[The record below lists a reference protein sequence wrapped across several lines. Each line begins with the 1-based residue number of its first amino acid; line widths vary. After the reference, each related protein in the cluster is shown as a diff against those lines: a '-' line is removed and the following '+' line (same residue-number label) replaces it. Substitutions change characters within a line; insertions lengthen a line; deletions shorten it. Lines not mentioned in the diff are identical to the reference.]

1 LKPLLA
7 KDLSRLEKR
16 PSREVEDWL
25 EKLAEH
31 VSAGDHVVSLGAA
44 SGDPEPIVSRAYD
57 GHWRAGRYVGS
68 ISFRGRRLT
77 IEPRLAPAAFQKL
90 VSTALNVVIATRSGA
105 LERSSTIVPLLLA
118 MVWTRELD
126 TATRHGL
133 PHLRAPV
140 RHQGMYARGRLEQ
153 RGTMDLR
160 RRGVLALAST
170 DDRRSL
176 DNDVVRTLVCGHRAL
191 VAAIGND
198 TWMTRRARDVMP
210 HFWSVA
216 GTRPELP
223 SAIALR
229 KIRYSPI
236 RLPYRPLVAHSWAIA
251 RGRGLRGAGE
261 GEAEGLLLDMAE
273 LWEQY
278 VFRCVERATEP
289 PMEATH
295 DALGDGPDQY
305 LYRSLADEGR
315 AMGLLLPDV
324 VVRRKGRPVAIVDA
338 KYKLVANRPDAR
350 RGVTREDRYQL
361 AGYLTSC
368 DEPGVQG
375 VLIYPAE
382 LDANGT
388 EVPPDMRKVSSAEAD
403 GPWRGPGLT
412 KACFKRISFNPN
424 RAVMQ
429 LKAAISPTVDH
440 AGSLG
445 RWL

>member
-7 KDLSRLEKR
+7 KDLSRLEKD
-16 PSREVEDWL
+16 PSRKDEEWL
-25 EKLAEH
+25 EELTDH

-44 SGDPEPIVSRAYD
+44 SEDPEPIVSRAYD

-77 IEPRLAPAAFQKL
+77 IEPRLAPAVFQKL
-90 VSTALNVVIATRSGA
+90 VSTALNVVIATRSGT

-133 PHLRAPV
+133 PYLRVPV

-170 DDRRSL
+170 DERRSL

-198 TWMTRRARDVMP
+198 SWMTRRARDVMP
-210 HFWSVA
+210 HLWSVA

-236 RLPYRPLVAHSWAIA
+236 RLPYRPLVEHSWAIA

-261 GEAEGLLLDMAE
+261 GEAEGLLVDMAE
-273 LWEQY
+273 LWERY
-278 VFRCVERATEP
+278 VFRCVEQATEP
-289 PMEATH
+289 PMEASH
-295 DALGDGPDQY
+295 DALGDGPDRY
-305 LYRSLADEGR
+305 LYRSIGDKDR
-315 AMGLLLPDV
+315 AMGLLLPDIV
-324 VVRRKGRPVAIVDA
+324 VQKNRRPVAIVDA
-338 KYKLVANRPDAR
+338 KYKLVANRTEAR

-361 AGYLTSC
+361 AGYLTSF
-368 DEPGVQG
+368 DEPGVHG
-375 VLIYPAE
+375 MLAYPAE
-382 LDANGT
+382 LDAQGS
-388 EVPPDMRKVSSAEAD
+388 EIPPDSQKVSSAEAD
-403 GPWRGPGLT
+403 GPWRGPGHT
-412 KACFKRISFNPN
+412 TARFERISFDPD
-424 RAVMQ
+424 RAVTQ
-429 LKAAISPTVDH
+429 LKAVI
-440 AGSLG
+440 GSSG
-445 RWL
+445 G

>member
-1 LKPLLA
+1 MKPLLA

-44 SGDPEPIVSRAYD
+44 TEDPEPIVSRAHD

-68 ISFRGRRLT
+68 ISFRGGRLT
-77 IEPRLAPAAFQKL
+77 IEPRLAPAAFQEL
-90 VSTALNVVIATRSGA
+90 VTTALNVVVATRSDA
-105 LERSSTIVPLLLA
+105 LEKSSTIVPLLLA

-133 PHLRAPV
+133 PYLRAPV
-140 RHQGMYARGRLEQ
+140 PHRGMYVRGRLEQ

-170 DDRRSL
+170 DERGSL
-176 DNDVVRTLVCGHRAL
+176 ENDVVRTLVCGHHAL

-198 TWMTRRARDVMP
+198 AWMTRRARDVMP
-210 HFWSVA
+210 HLWSVV

-223 SAIALR
+223 SAIALSR
-229 KIRYSPI
+229 IRYSPI
-236 RLPYRPLVAHSWAIA
+236 RLPYRPLVEHSWVIA
-251 RGRGLRGAGE
+251 RGRGLRGAGQ
-261 GEAEGLLLDMAE
+261 GEAEGLLVDMAE
-273 LWEQY
+273 LWERY
-278 VFRCVERATEP
+278 VFRCVEQATEP

-295 DALGDGPDQY
+295 DALGDGPDRY
-305 LYRSLADEGR
+305 LYRSIADEDR
-315 AMGLLLPDV
+315 AMGLLLPDIV
-324 VVRRKGRPVAIVDA
+324 VQKNRRPVAIVDA
-338 KYKLVANRPDAR
+338 KYKLVANRTEAR

-375 VLIYPAE
+375 LLAYPAE
-382 LDANGT
+382 LDADGT
-388 EVPPDMRKVSSAEAD
+388 EIPSDLQKVSSAEAD
-403 GPWRGPGLT
+403 GPWRGPGRT
-412 KACFKRISFNPN
+412 TARFKRISFNPDW
-424 RAVMQ
+424 AVAQ
-429 LKAAISPTVDH
+429 LKTAI
-440 AGSLG
+440 GSSDDGSGPDRSL
-445 RWL
+445 

>member
-1 LKPLLA
+1 MKPLLA
-7 KDLSRLEKR
+7 KDLSRLEKD
-16 PSREVEDWL
+16 PSRKDEEWL
-25 EKLAEH
+25 KELAER
-31 VSAGDHVVSLGAA
+31 VSAGEHVVSLGAA
-44 SGDPEPIVSRAYD
+44 SEDPEPIVSRAYD

-68 ISFRGRRLT
+68 IAFRGRRLT

-90 VSTALNVVIATRSGA
+90 VRTALNVVIATRSGA
-105 LERSSTIVPLLLA
+105 LERSSTVVPLLLA

-133 PHLRAPV
+133 PFLRTPV

-160 RRGVLALAST
+160 WRGVLALAST
-170 DDRRSL
+170 DERRSL

-198 TWMTRRARDVMP
+198 AWMTRRARDVMP
-210 HFWSVA
+210 HLWSVV

-236 RLPYRPLVAHSWAIA
+236 RLPYRPLVEHSWAIA

-289 PMEATH
+289 PLEATY
-295 DALGDGPDQY
+295 DALGDGPDRY
-305 LYRSLADEGR
+305 LYRSLADEDR

-324 VVRRKGRPVAIVDA
+324 VVRRQRRPVAIVDA
-338 KYKLVANRPDAR
+338 KYKLVANRTEAR

-368 DEPGVQG
+368 DERGVQG
-375 VLIYPAE
+375 LLAYPAE
-382 LDANGT
+382 LDADGT
-388 EVPPDMRKVSSAEAD
+388 EIPPDLQKVSSAEDD
-403 GPWRGPGLT
+403 GPWRGPGRT
-412 KACFKRISFNPN
+412 TARFKRISFNPD
-424 RAVMQ
+424 RAVAQ
-429 LKAAISPTVDH
+429 LKTAIGSSDDGSSPDR
-440 AGSLG
+440 L
-445 RWL
+445 L